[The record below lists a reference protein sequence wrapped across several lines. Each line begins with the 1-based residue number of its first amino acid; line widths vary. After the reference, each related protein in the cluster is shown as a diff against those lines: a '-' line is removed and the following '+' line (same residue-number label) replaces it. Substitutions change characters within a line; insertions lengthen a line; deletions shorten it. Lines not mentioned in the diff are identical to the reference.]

1 MTAPR
6 SLLRTAILVTRA
18 ARAPTAARAPAAF
31 LRPTSLR
38 AALPAAHAPWTASVR
53 ALSVSAARA
62 DRYNPV
68 AGDKRW
74 ENGDKVTYDELKPIT
89 QSPSDKVL
97 LIDVR
102 EPAEVALGSI
112 PSSVNLPLS
121 SFEKSLA
128 MDEEDTPLTPLSPTA
143 GDFTRV
149 NGFHKPT
156 KKQPMIFY
164 CKAGVRAQTAV
175 DLARSQGYKLARNYE
190 GSYNDWVAKEGANQD
205 D

>member
-1 MTAPR
+1 MSAPR
-6 SLLRTAILVTRA
+6 SLLRSSTLISR
-18 ARAPTAARAPAAF
+18 AARAPAAARVPASL

-38 AALPAAHAPWTASVR
+38 AALPAARTLTVASAR
-53 ALSVSAARA
+53 AFSVSAARA

-68 AGDKRW
+68 ANDKRW
-74 ENGDKVTYDELKPIT
+74 TNGDKVTYDELKPIT
-89 QSPSDKVL
+89 QSPSDSIL

-102 EPAEVALGSI
+102 EPAEVSLGSI

-128 MDEEDTPLTPLSPTA
+128 MDE

-149 NGFHKPT
+149 HGFHKPT

-175 DLARSQGYKLARNYE
+175 DLARSQGYKLSRNYE

>member
-1 MTAPR
+1 MSAPR
-6 SLLRTAILVTRA
+6 SLLRTATLA
-18 ARAPTAARAPAAF
+18 ARTARPVLASSSRLAPTLAP
-31 LRPTSLR
+31 RPTTSATLC
-38 AALPAAHAPWTASVR
+38 AVR
-53 ALSVSAARA
+53 LLSVSAPRCE
-62 DRYNPV
+62 RYSPV
-68 AGDKRW
+68 ANDKRW
-74 ENGDKVTYDELKPIT
+74 ANADKVTYDELKPLT
-89 QSPSDKVL
+89 DSPSDKVL

-102 EPAEVALGSI
+102 EPAEVALGNI

-128 MDEEDTPLTPLSPTA
+128 MDE

-149 NGFHKPT
+149 HGFHKPT

-190 GSYNDWVAKEGANQD
+190 GSYNDWVQREGANQD

>member
-128 MDEEDTPLTPLSPTA
+128 MDE